1 MGDHSETIQID
12 YDPQV
17 ISYEEILQIFWD
29 SHNPTAQAWSRQY
42 MSVIFYHDDR
52 QKAAALKSKTAL
64 EQELETT
71 IKTEIVPFTKFY
83 LAEDYHQKY
92 YLQGNQELFRELSSN
107 YQDFKDLINS
117 TAAARLNGLLAG
129 YADAD
134 LLAEEIDRYGLSE
147 RGKEL
152 IRADL
157 ILGR

>member
-1 MGDHSETIQID
+1 
-12 YDPQV
+12 
-17 ISYEEILQIFWD
+17 
-29 SHNPTAQAWSRQY
+29 